1 MLPIVTSAVRHLL
14 GVFIASFLA
23 NGIITGE
30 QAEQL
35 TNGVVAIVTV
45 VGLVAWS
52 VIEKKYLSKK

>member
-1 MLPIVTSAVRHLL
+1 MLPIVTSVVRHLI

-23 NGIITGE
+23 SGIITGE